1 MILYQ
6 LKCSTDHQFEAW
18 FRDGAAYDLQCAD
31 GQINC
36 PFCGD
41 NHISKAPMA
50 PYLGKRRSNAGDS
63 ETRAEEFAE
72 RMLEAVGQIQT
83 HVEENCE
90 DVGERFADEAKRI
103 HYGEAEE
110 RGIYGQATDDEASEL
125 DEEDIEYFRLPFLPR
140 RRDG

>member
-18 FRDGAAYDLQCAD
+18 FRDGAAYDVQCAD
-31 GQINC
+31 GHINC

-50 PYLGKRRSNAGDS
+50 PHLGKRRSNAGSS

-72 RMLEAVGQIQT
+72 RMLQAVGQIQT

>member
-1 MILYQ
+1 MILFQ

-18 FRDGAAYDLQCAD
+18 FRDGAAYDVQCAD
-31 GQINC
+31 GRINC

-41 NHISKAPMA
+41 NDISKAPMA
-50 PYLGKRRSNAGDS
+50 PHLGKRRSRAGGA
-63 ETRAEEFAE
+63 ETRAKEFAE
-72 RMLEAVGQIQT
+72 QMLEAVEQIQT

-110 RGIYGQATDDEASEL
+110 RGIYGQATDEEASEL
-125 DEEDIEYFRLPFLPR
+125 DEEDIEFFRLPFVPR